1 MASEKLDSRV
11 PERLVEQSA
20 DVRSAV
26 LIDAAGN
33 LIGASEPASER
44 ARRLAELAAQLVAT
58 ADSAV
63 NGPVEQIEAHTEGG
77 SVYAMRDARQ
87 ILACVARRQALPS
100 LVLYDL
106 RRALAGDP
114 VPA

>member
-1 MASEKLDSRV
+1 MASDKLDSRV

-33 LIGASEPASER
+33 LIGASEPESER
-44 ARRLAELAAQLVAT
+44 ARRLAELAAELIGT

-77 SVYAMRDARQ
+77 SVYAMRDSRQ
-87 ILACVARRQALPS
+87 AIACVARRQALPS

-106 RRALAGDP
+106 RQALSGEP
-114 VPA
+114 VSA